1 MKILF
6 YYRIILP
13 FIFLLFQP
21 VMASDHQI
29 PSRLIIGF
37 HEDAY
42 ISLGGASEATDYI
55 NSQWGDKK
63 PVSLVRPINNAAI
76 LVEVQNPDAENLNK
90 IINKLM
96 QMDKIRYVDED
107 KPVEH
112 FPAQGISI
120 PTLK

>member
-1 MKILF
+1 
-6 YYRIILP
+6 
-13 FIFLLFQP
+13 
-21 VMASDHQI
+21 MAGDHQI

-37 HEDAY
+37 HKDAY
-42 ISLGGASEATDYI
+42 IALGGASEATDYI
-55 NSQWGDKK
+55 NSQWGDEK
-63 PVSLVRPINNAAI
+63 PVSLVRPMSNAAI

-90 IINKLM
+90 IISKLM

-107 KPVEH
+107 KPMDH